1 MIILSLACM
10 LMMMMMI
17 PLKQQQRAKQVNKY
31 NELSDPCYKM
41 KFTQIDNAHLIL
53 SPELSIKAV
62 NWFTNIKK
70 I

>member
-31 NELSDPCYKM
+31 NEISDPCYKI